1 MPRPTMVDY
10 VHETPSVIRSQI
22 ENNVAQPLVDAF
34 AEGSFSS
41 VRIVAC
47 GLARTASPRARP

>member
-34 AEGSFSS
+34 AAGSFSR

-47 GLARTASPRARP
+47 GSSRNA